1 MTGATPRNTHREA
14 LRERLLEAMLPHV
27 PFDGWT
33 HAALRAGA
41 EDAGIAPAT
50 AAGLFPGGAGEMVEL
65 FNKIADRRML
75 EALEARDL
83 AEMKVR
89 ERIATAIRLRLEQNA
104 AHREAIRL
112 GLSILAMPQNAA
124 LAARCLYRTVN
135 AIWYAA
141 GDTSTDYNFYTK
153 RGLLAGVYGSTVLY
167 WLNDRSDGFS
177 DSWDFLDRRIADVM
191 RVPQAIGRIGRIAE
205 HLPNPLRLLRRPTVR

>member
-1 MTGATPRNTHREA
+1 MTGPRDRNA

-33 HAALRAGA
+33 HAAVSAGA
-41 EDAGIAPAT
+41 KDAGIAPAT
-50 AAGLFPGGAGEMVEL
+50 ADGLFPGGSGEMVEV
-65 FNKIADRRML
+65 FNQIADRRML

-83 AEMKVR
+83 AGMKVR
-89 ERIATAIRLRLEQNA
+89 ERIATAIRLRLEQNV

-112 GLSILAMPQNAA
+112 GLSVLAMPQNAA

-141 GDTSTDYNFYTK
+141 GDRSTDYNFYTK

-167 WLNDRSDGFS
+167 WLNDRSDGFA

-191 RVPQAIGRIGRIAE
+191 RVPQAIGRIGRITE
-205 HLPNPLRLLRRPTVR
+205 HLPNPLRLLRRPTAR